1 MYCIARP
8 PVPWCSGS
16 LLATFYTLRL
26 ACVWLWLWGQSV
38 HESGSEF
45 GGEVEGQ
52 CVCVCFSV
60 VPAHVRLVFE
70 RSWTWYMVCSILV
83 LLPFR
88 VAHTPHGAFRF
99 DILVT
104 NPPYSTR
111 PFDHIERLMD
121 FCRKHAGAYLIL
133 QPCYVYLKPY
143 YVGSLLRSNGGP
155 AGEFYVTPSLRYTYR
170 TPEGLRDVKAGALS
184 TSPFVTF
191 WYGACGSHRDDLTKW
206 WCEKGKDV
214 CKGCSL
220 RLTARKLPRRY
231 KDSHD
236 DTRPRLRKKQ
246 REALKRRQDKA
257 LGLNPFRNTKKKKG
271 PRKFNR
277 GDAPHR
283 KRGGPGAPSA
293 AAKSAKRRR
302 F

>member
-1 MYCIARP
+1 MP
-8 PVPWCSGS
+8 PPISH
-16 LLATFYTLRL
+16 TF
-26 ACVWLWLWGQSV
+26 
-38 HESGSEF
+38 
-45 GGEVEGQ
+45 EVESTDHCETPLAAYADVAPILEQMALSLGKTKETVRIYDPYF
-52 CVCVCFSV
+52 CAGGVKKHLNKLGFT
-60 VPAHVRLVFE
+60 HVYNENEDFYKMIA
-70 RSWTWYMVCSILV
+70 SKK
-83 LLPFR
+83 
-88 VAHTPHGAFRF
+88 TPKF